1 MPATANITQSPVA
14 EAPFASS
21 ALKVLLYYDLF
32 RYPLTAAEI
41 RYHCRVQH
49 GNEQQITDCL
59 HALQE
64 QQYIYQYEGFYLLK
78 DEPHLVQR
86 RKKGNELAHRM
97 LLKAADRSAL
107 IARFPYVRSVCV
119 SGSLS
124 KDYFDETTDIDFF
137 IITAPGRLWVCR
149 SLLILYKK
157 LLLLNSKKY
166 FCVNYFIDSESL
178 EIPDKNIFTATEL
191 ITLLPFYNH
200 ALYAEF
206 FSANPWVMQYY
217 PNAGLRNGH
226 VVKEKESLFKKGMES
241 LLNSALGEWLDRYFY
256 KATVRHWKKKF
267 PGLDAVEF
275 EVNMRSRKDVS
286 KHHPQGFQFR
296 VLKHYRENCE
306 AFEAKHG
313 ISLQ

>member
-1 MPATANITQSPVA
+1 MPAAVNIAGSPAVNDK
-14 EAPFASS
+14 FTIS

-41 RYHCRVQH
+41 LYHCREQ
-49 GNEQQITDCL
+49 GCSEQQL
-59 HALQE
+59 SSGLQFL
-64 QQYIYQYEGFYLLK
+64 QSHQYICHIDGFYLLK
-78 DEPHLVQR
+78 NDPQLVQR
-86 RKKGNELAHRM
+86 RKLGNELAQRM
-97 LLKAADRSAL
+97 LRKAADRSSL
-107 IARFPYVRSVCV
+107 IARFPYVRGVCV

-149 SLLILYKK
+149 SLLILFKK

-166 FCVNYFIDSESL
+166 FCVNYFIGSDSL

-200 ALYAEF
+200 TLYSNF
-206 FSANPWVMQYY
+206 FSANEWVKDYY
-217 PNAGLRNGH
+217 PNAAPREGFVL
-226 VVKEKESLFKKGMES
+226 KEKESRVKHAMEQ
-241 LLNSALGEWLDRYFY
+241 LLNGSLGEWLDRYFY
-256 KATVRHWKKKF
+256 KATVNHWKKKF
-267 PGLDAVEF
+267 PDLAAAEF

-313 ISLQ
+313 ISLR